1 MGLVLSL
8 FLGMWFV
15 SGFVMLYTDFPGY
28 GEARRRM
35 DAEVLGA
42 AGVEGQGSGNAGR
55 TTAGGMRAGAG
66 PFAALPAGRGP
77 FAALRFSRLLD
88 RTVWVGER
96 LDGTVL
102 AGYADRVA
110 AGDSLG
116 GGRRGIGRLVA
127 GDSLGI
133 GHLVVGDSLLVVDQ
147 PMAEA
152 IAGRHFLGR
161 YRPER
166 TDALY
171 ELDQWIPRSHFLVHM
186 PIYRIRMNDPASSWV
201 YISSRTGEIVQLHTR
216 RERVLAWL
224 GPIPHWI
231 YPRDLIV
238 RRPLWRVVVIVVSAA
253 GSVMCLSGIVAGIVR
268 LRRRR
273 KGQGVGRRR
282 GWGTGQAVERRTG
295 QRAGQAAGPYRSPYK
310 KKWMRWH
317 HYTGLLFGLFTFT
330 WVFSGLLSMNP
341 FRWSSEPGSEEI
353 RVWQGGESEGTAV
366 LPVAG
371 EDVVEIRLV
380 KLQGRRYYLYYT
392 KAGSSFIRDGDRR
405 FPYFDKE
412 LLVSGLQKLVPG
424 APVAEASLIRR
435 EDNYYYSKDHSQPLP
450 VWKVRFADARQTW
463 FYVDPATG
471 TILNKYDKTGR
482 MNRWLYH
489 GFHSMDL
496 SWLMQ
501 RRPLW
506 DVVIISLLLGGTGV
520 SLTGIVLTV
529 KWIRRRTS

>member
-1 MGLVLSL
+1 MGKHRVIRGIVTIHRWMGLVLSL
-8 FLGMWFV
+8 FLGMWFL

-42 AGVEGQGSGNAGR
+42 P
-55 TTAGGMRAGAG
+55 GGI
-66 PFAALPAGRGP
+66 ALPAGQAGGGGARALAGP
-77 FAALRFSRLLD
+77 FVVLRFSRLLD

-96 LDGTVL
+96 PDGTVV
-102 AGYADRVA
+102 AGYA
-110 AGDSLG
+110 G
-116 GGRRGIGRLVA
+116 GPVT

-133 GHLVVGDSLLVVDQ
+133 GRLVTGDSLLVVDQ

-166 TDALY
+166 TDILH

-186 PIYRIRMNDPASSWV
+186 PIYRIRMNDPASSWI

-273 KGQGVGRRR
+273 
-282 GWGTGQAVERRTG
+282 TGQRGRQGAGRRTG
-295 QRAGQAAGPYRSPYK
+295 KETGQAAGPYASPYK

-317 HYTGLLFGLFTFT
+317 HYTGLVFGLFTFT

-341 FRWSSEPGSEEI
+341 FRWSSEPGSEEV
-353 RVWQGGESEGTAV
+353 RVWQGGESGGAAV

-380 KLQGRRYYLYYT
+380 KLQGKRYYLYYT

-450 VWKVRFADARQTW
+450 VWKIRFADARQTW

-506 DVVIISLLLGGTGV
+506 DVVIIFLLLGGTGV